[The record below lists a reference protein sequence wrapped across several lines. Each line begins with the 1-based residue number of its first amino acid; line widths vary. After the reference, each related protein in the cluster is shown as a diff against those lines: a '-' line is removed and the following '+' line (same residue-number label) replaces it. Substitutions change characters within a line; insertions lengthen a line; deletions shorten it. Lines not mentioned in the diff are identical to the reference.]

1 MLQLERELG
10 TRQRPQ
16 ALQTGDT
23 SRTLPTWPLR
33 RRRSP
38 FDAGY
43 IPHLQVSSSKQFSFI
58 VRGFPV

>member
-1 MLQLERELG
+1 MLQLEREPG
-10 TRQRPQ
+10 ARQRPQ

-23 SRTLPTWPLR
+23 HRTLPTWPLR

-43 IPHLQVSSSKQFSFI
+43 IPHLPSSSKQFCTGTDPH
-58 VRGFPV
+58 R